1 LYDAFSNTDRKS
13 NDYAE
18 PDSNSYCDFQC
29 NTQPQ
34 PNGNSYD
41 DTYFNAATAS
51 HTARATNSKTFGTR
65 LANL

>member
-41 DTYFNAATAS
+41 DTYFNAETPSDAAT
-51 HTARATNSKTFGTR
+51 TADSTTIDNE
-65 LANL
+65 